1 MCFGGSQP
9 KAPKIVYEG
18 PSDAEISA
26 NRAALEQYQSQMQ
39 TQQEQFQSQLQAQ
52 IDAANKETEDLRAK
66 YETEIQDLNAKNATE
81 LDQANEDAAAA
92 VNSAKSTAAGQIG
105 AATAAG
111 MMQQVGSYSVGA
123 TESDPLENQKTTAVV
138 KKKEKPKNT
147 LKITQ
152 SGLASTAGTGL
163 NIGV

>member
-1 MCFGGSQP
+1 MCFGGQP
-9 KAPKIVYEG
+9 QAPKIVYQG

-26 NRAALEQYQSQMQ
+26 NRAALDQYQLQMQ

-52 IDAANKETEDLRAK
+52 IDAANKETEDLKAK
-66 YETEIQDLNAKNATE
+66 YAAE
-81 LDQANEDAAAA
+81 LDQANAAATAA
-92 VNSAKSTAAGQIG
+92 VDSAQSTAAGQIG

-111 MMQQVGSYSVGA
+111 MMQQVGAYSVGA
-123 TESDPLENQKTTAVV
+123 TESEPLENQKTTAAVR
-138 KKKEKPKNT
+138 KKEKPKNT

-152 SGLASTAGTGL
+152 SGLAATAGTGL